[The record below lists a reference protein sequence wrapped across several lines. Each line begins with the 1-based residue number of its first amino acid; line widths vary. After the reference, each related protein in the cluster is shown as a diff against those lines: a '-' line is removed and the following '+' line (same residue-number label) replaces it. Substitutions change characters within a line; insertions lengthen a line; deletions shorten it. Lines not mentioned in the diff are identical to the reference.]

1 MKGDNMK
8 KVLSL
13 LLIAVM
19 LFAVVSCADKTD
31 NVRADEGSSTTES
44 ATDGKQTDTVKET
57 VGSETTEPE
66 TTETETTEPETAEP
80 ETTGAKTEMGRIS
93 VFRDLLEEY
102 SAVWMNNDSYEG
114 LDDSYRVYAG
124 RAVLYRLYDY
134 SAERDS
140 VWKKILPENW
150 VGNTMVFSGMP
161 EIYYWIKYKGLKEE
175 DVRRVNGELMEEY
188 LSGDNES
195 NVRIAELL
203 TSEDIDV
210 LFHGTET
217 EIKKHF
223 RMPFSYITE
232 DGEIISPYTL
242 YYNRSELLN
251 EKELAEYRQL
261 IIDDLIRLSQ
271 NDAFFR
277 DRVTTP
283 EYVDE
288 WLYGI
293 VFGTAEGSK

>member
-1 MKGDNMK
+1 MKRI
-8 KVLSL
+8 LSL
-13 LLIAVM
+13 LLIAAM
-19 LFAVVSCADKTD
+19 LLTVISCAERTEGERADVVSTAAEPVTD
-31 NVRADEGSSTTES
+31 E
-44 ATDGKQTDTVKET
+44 KQTDTVTET
-57 VGSETTEPE
+57 VEPETTVSETTESETTEPE
-66 TTETETTEPETAEP
+66 TTAAEKDMSKLS
-80 ETTGAKTEMGRIS
+80 EFKE
-93 VFRDLLEEY
+93 LLEKH
-102 SAVWMNNDSYEG
+102 SIFWMLNEETIG
-114 LDDSYRVYAG
+114 LDDAHRVYAG
-124 RAVLYRLYDY
+124 NAVLYRLVDY
-134 SAERDS
+134 TTERDS
-140 VWKKILPENW
+140 VRKMILPENW
-150 VGNTMVFSGMP
+150 QAHVVAYFGLP